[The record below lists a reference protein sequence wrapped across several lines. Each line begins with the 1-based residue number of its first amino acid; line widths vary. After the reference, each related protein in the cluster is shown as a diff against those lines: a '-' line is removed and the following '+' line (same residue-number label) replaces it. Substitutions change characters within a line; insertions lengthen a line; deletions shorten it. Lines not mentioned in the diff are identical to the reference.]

1 MAIVLVIEVQERIYY
16 ALAGNIAFNNC
27 FNAIAMNGAV

>member
-1 MAIVLVIEVQERIYY
+1 VLVIEGQKRIYY
-16 ALAGNIAFNNC
+16 ALTGNIAINNC